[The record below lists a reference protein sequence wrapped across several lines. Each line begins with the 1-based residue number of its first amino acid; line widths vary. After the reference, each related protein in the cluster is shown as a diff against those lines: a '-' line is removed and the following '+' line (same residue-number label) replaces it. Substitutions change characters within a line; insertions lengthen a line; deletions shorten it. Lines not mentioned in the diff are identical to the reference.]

1 VTRTKELLREPWVQ
15 RGVRAALAAALA
27 WQVAVVLPPA
37 IAQYAYYAPLGAVIA
52 VHPTVADSAAAA
64 WRTVV
69 AILLGFAL
77 AITIHELTTPIP
89 GALTIALIV
98 ALAVGIEQWRMLQEH
113 ASWVSFAAVLMLT
126 VGTADPARYAV
137 SYAGLTLLGAAIGV
151 LVTTVLFPPLQLTT
165 AVRRIET
172 TRALLARHLQDIAT
186 GLRRGEVPTPGEWV
200 RRGKELEAALDRM
213 RVAEG
218 VVERAR
224 RANPRARRWGG
235 SAASIREQSRALDR
249 VAVLVD
255 DLTMLVVELQPHR
268 RGMDRIGGGT
278 GGVLAD
284 ALDSLARVVCTSSPT
299 AGDERA
305 SGERNTAID
314 AADAALQRLT
324 TLLRTSEVADDEGFF
339 VLGAV
344 TVGMHRSLDT
354 LRARPPSST
363 MAVRRISSSR
373 SRTAPAPRRDRR
385 SPSGEAGPA
394 AADPGVGES
403 PRGRLL

>member
-1 VTRTKELLREPWVQ
+1 MRRTGELLREPWVQ

-27 WQVAVVLPPA
+27 WQVAVLLPPA
-37 IAQYAYYAPLGAVIA
+37 IAQYAYYAPLGAIIA

-77 AITIHELTTPIP
+77 AVVVHELTAAIP

-98 ALAVGIEQWRMLQEH
+98 ALAIGIEQWRLLQEH

-126 VGTADPARYAV
+126 VGTAADPARYAV
-137 SYAGLTLLGAAIGV
+137 AYAGLTLLGAAIGV

-172 TRALLARHLQDIAT
+172 TRTLLAQHLRDIAA
-186 GLRRGEVPTPGEWV
+186 GLRRGDVPSPDQWV
-200 RRGKELEAALDRM
+200 RRGQELEAALDRM
-213 RVAEG
+213 RRAEG

-235 SAASIREQSRALDR
+235 TAASIREQSRALDR

-268 RGMDRIGGGT
+268 RGIDRIDGGT
-278 GGVLAD
+278 GWVLAD
-284 ALDSLARVVCTSSPT
+284 ALDSLAHVVCIPYQ
-299 AGDERA
+299 DEGADREA
-305 SGERNTAID
+305 AIR
-314 AADAALQRLT
+314 AADDALRRLT
-324 TLLRTSEVADDEGFF
+324 TLLRTSDVADDEGFF
-339 VLGAV
+339 ALGAV

-354 LRARPPSST
+354 LRTRPRDPH
-363 MAVRRISSSR
+363 
-373 SRTAPAPRRDRR
+373 PA
-385 SPSGEAGPA
+385 
-394 AADPGVGES
+394 
-403 PRGRLL
+403 

>member
-1 VTRTKELLREPWVQ
+1 VSRTRELLREPWVQ

-27 WQVAVVLPPA
+27 WQVAVLLPPPL
-37 IAQYAYYAPLGAVIA
+37 AQYAYYAPLGAVIA

-77 AITIHELTTPIP
+77 AVTVHELTVPLP

-126 VGTADPARYAV
+126 VGAADPARYAV
-137 SYAGLTLLGAAIGV
+137 AYAGLTLLGAAIGV

-172 TRALLARHLQDIAT
+172 TRTLLARHLQDIAT
-186 GLRRGEVPTPGEWV
+186 GLRRGAVPTPGEWV
-200 RRGKELEAALDRM
+200 RRGQELEVALDRM
-213 RVAEG
+213 RAAEG
-218 VVERAR
+218 MVERAR
-224 RANPRARRWGG
+224 RANPRARRWGD
-235 SAASIREQSRALDR
+235 SSASIREQSRALDR

-255 DLTMLVVELQPHR
+255 DVTMLVVEFQPHR
-268 RGMDRIGGGT
+268 RGIDQIDGGT
-278 GGVLAD
+278 GWVLAD
-284 ALDSLARVVCTSSPT
+284 ALDSLARVVCTPYPT
-299 AGDERA
+299 AGDDRAPNERDA
-305 SGERNTAID
+305 AID
-314 AADAALQRLT
+314 AADSALQRLT

-339 VLGAV
+339 ALGAV

-354 LRARPPSST
+354 LRAG
-363 MAVRRISSSR
+363 
-373 SRTAPAPRRDRR
+373 PRDQQ
-385 SPSGEAGPA
+385 A
-394 AADPGVGES
+394 A
-403 PRGRLL
+403 

>member
-1 VTRTKELLREPWVQ
+1 VSRTRELLREPWVQ

-27 WQVAVVLPPA
+27 WQAAVLLPPA
-37 IAQYAYYAPLGAVIA
+37 IGQYAYYAPLGAVIA

-77 AITIHELTTPIP
+77 AVTVHELTTPIP

-98 ALAVGIEQWRMLQEH
+98 ALAVGIEQWRVLQEH

-137 SYAGLTLLGAAIGV
+137 NYAGLTLLGAAIGV

-200 RRGKELEAALDRM
+200 RRGQELEAALDRM

-235 SAASIREQSRALDR
+235 RTTSIREQSRALDR

-255 DLTMLVVELQPHR
+255 DVTMLVVELQPHR
-268 RGMDRIGGGT
+268 RGIDRIDGGT
-278 GGVLAD
+278 GRVLAD
-284 ALDSLARVVCTSSPT
+284 ALDSLARVICTPYP
-299 AGDERA
+299 AGGDERA
-305 SGERNTAID
+305 PDERDAAVD

-324 TLLRTSEVADDEGFF
+324 TLLRTSEVADAEGFF
-339 VLGAV
+339 ALGAV

-354 LRARPPSST
+354 LRVRP
-363 MAVRRISSSR
+363 
-373 SRTAPAPRRDRR
+373 RD
-385 SPSGEAGPA
+385 PNPT
-394 AADPGVGES
+394 
-403 PRGRLL
+403 

>member
-1 VTRTKELLREPWVQ
+1 VSRTRELLREPWVQ

-27 WQVAVVLPPA
+27 WQVAVLLPPA
-37 IAQYAYYAPLGAVIA
+37 MAQYAYYAPLGAVIA

-64 WRTVV
+64 WRTVL

-77 AITIHELTTPIP
+77 AVTVHELTIPLP

-113 ASWVSFAAVLMLT
+113 ASWVSFAAVLMIT

-137 SYAGLTLLGAAIGV
+137 GYAGLTLLGAAIGV

-200 RRGKELEAALDRM
+200 RRGQELEAALDRM
-213 RVAEG
+213 RLAEG
-218 VVERAR
+218 LVERAR

-255 DLTMLVVELQPHR
+255 DLTMLVVEFQPHH
-268 RGMDRIGGGT
+268 RGIDRVDGGT
-278 GGVLAD
+278 GWVLAD
-284 ALDSLARVVCTSSPT
+284 ALDSLARVVCTPSPT
-299 AGDERA
+299 AGDEQA
-305 SGERNTAID
+305 PDERDAAINT
-314 AADAALQRLT
+314 ADAALQRLT

-339 VLGAV
+339 ALGAV
-344 TVGMHRSLDT
+344 TIGMYRSLDT
-354 LRARPPSST
+354 LRARPRDPH
-363 MAVRRISSSR
+363 MA
-373 SRTAPAPRRDRR
+373 
-385 SPSGEAGPA
+385 
-394 AADPGVGES
+394 
-403 PRGRLL
+403 

>member
-1 VTRTKELLREPWVQ
+1 VRRTRELLREPWVQ

-27 WQVAVVLPPA
+27 WQAAVLLPPT

-77 AITIHELTTPIP
+77 AVTVHELTTPIP

-98 ALAVGIEQWRMLQEH
+98 ALAVGIEQWRVLQEH

-172 TRALLARHLQDIAT
+172 TRGLLARHLQDIAT

-200 RRGKELEAALDRM
+200 RRGQELEAALDRM

-235 SAASIREQSRALDR
+235 STTSIREQSRALDR

-255 DLTMLVVELQPHR
+255 DVTMLVVELQPHR
-268 RGMDRIGGGT
+268 RGVDRIDGGT
-278 GGVLAD
+278 GRVLAD
-284 ALDSLARVVCTSSPT
+284 ALDSLARVICMPYP
-299 AGDERA
+299 AGGDERA
-305 SGERNTAID
+305 PDERD
-314 AADAALQRLT
+314 AAVNHADAALQRLT

-339 VLGAV
+339 ALGAV

-354 LRARPPSST
+354 LRLRP
-363 MAVRRISSSR
+363 
-373 SRTAPAPRRDRR
+373 RD
-385 SPSGEAGPA
+385 PHPT
-394 AADPGVGES
+394 
-403 PRGRLL
+403 

>member
-1 VTRTKELLREPWVQ
+1 VSRTTELLREPWVQ

-27 WQVAVVLPPA
+27 WQVAVLLPPA

-77 AITIHELTTPIP
+77 AVAVHEVTATLP

-98 ALAVGIEQWRMLQEH
+98 ALAVGIEQWRMLREH

-126 VGTADPARYAV
+126 VGAADPARYAV
-137 SYAGLTLLGAAIGV
+137 NYAGLTLLGAAIGV

-186 GLRRGEVPTPGEWV
+186 GLRRGDVPTPGEWE
-200 RRGKELEAALDRM
+200 RRGQELEAALDRM

-235 SAASIREQSRALDR
+235 SATSIREQSRALDR

-255 DLTMLVVELQPHR
+255 DLTMLVVEFQPHR
-268 RGMDRIGGGT
+268 RGIDQIDGT
-278 GGVLAD
+278 TGWVLAE
-284 ALDSLARVVCTSSPT
+284 ALDSLAGVVCTPYPT
-299 AGDERA
+299 AGDEQARD
-305 SGERNTAID
+305 ERDAAID
-314 AADAALQRLT
+314 AADAVLQRLT
-324 TLLRTSEVADDEGFF
+324 TLLRTSEVADDDGFF
-339 VLGAV
+339 ALGAV
-344 TVGMHRSLDT
+344 TVAMYRSLDT
-354 LRARPPSST
+354 LRA
-363 MAVRRISSSR
+363 
-373 SRTAPAPRRDRR
+373 
-385 SPSGEAGPA
+385 
-394 AADPGVGES
+394 S
-403 PRGRLL
+403 PRDTSADGG

>member
-1 VTRTKELLREPWVQ
+1 MLEGMSRAREVLREPWVQ
-15 RGVRAALAAALA
+15 RGVRAALAAGLA
-27 WQVAVVLPPA
+27 WQAALLLPPT
-37 IAQYAYYAPLGAVIA
+37 IAQYAYYAPLGALIA

-77 AITIHELTTPIP
+77 AVAIHELTTAIP

-98 ALAVGIEQWRMLQEH
+98 ALAIGIEQWRMLQEH

-137 SYAGLTLLGAAIGV
+137 GYAGLTLLGAAIGV
-151 LVTTVLFPPLQLTT
+151 LVTTVLFAPLQLTT

-186 GLRRGEVPTPGEWV
+186 GLRRGEVPTPGAWV
-200 RRGKELEAALDRM
+200 RRGQELEAALDRM

-235 SAASIREQSRALDR
+235 TATSIREQSRALDR

-255 DLTMLVVELQPHR
+255 DLTMLVVEFQPHR
-268 RGMDRIGGGT
+268 HGLDRIDGGT
-278 GGVLAD
+278 GWVLAD
-284 ALDSLARVVCTSSPT
+284 ALDSLARVVCTPHPM
-299 AGDERA
+299 AGNDPVVEERDA
-305 SGERNTAID
+305 AIG

-324 TLLRTSEVADDEGFF
+324 TLLRTSEVA
-339 VLGAV
+339 
-344 TVGMHRSLDT
+344 
-354 LRARPPSST
+354 
-363 MAVRRISSSR
+363 
-373 SRTAPAPRRDRR
+373 
-385 SPSGEAGPA
+385 
-394 AADPGVGES
+394 
-403 PRGRLL
+403 

>member
-1 VTRTKELLREPWVQ
+1 
-15 RGVRAALAAALA
+15 VRAALAAALA
-27 WQVAVVLPPA
+27 WQVAVLLPPPL
-37 IAQYAYYAPLGAVIA
+37 AQYAYYAPLGAVIA

-77 AITIHELTTPIP
+77 AVTVHELTDPLP
-89 GALTIALIV
+89 GALTIAVIV
-98 ALAVGIEQWRMLQEH
+98 ALAIGIEQWRMLQEH

-172 TRALLARHLQDIAT
+172 TRGLLAGHLQDIAT
-186 GLRRGEVPTPGEWV
+186 GLRHGEVPTPGVWV
-200 RRGKELEAALDRM
+200 RRGQELEAALDRM

-235 SAASIREQSRALDR
+235 TAASIREQSRALDR

-255 DLTMLVVELQPHR
+255 DLTMLVVEFQPHR
-268 RGMDRIGGGT
+268 RGVDRVDGGT
-278 GGVLAD
+278 GWVLAD
-284 ALDSLARVVCTSSPT
+284 ALDSLARVVCTPHPT
-299 AGDERA
+299 GTDDDGPDERD
-305 SGERNTAID
+305 TAID

-324 TLLRTSEVADDEGFF
+324 TLLRTSDVADDEGFF
-339 VLGAV
+339 ALGAV
-344 TVGMHRSLDT
+344 TVGMYRSLDT
-354 LRARPPSST
+354 LRTRAREPD
-363 MAVRRISSSR
+363 
-373 SRTAPAPRRDRR
+373 PA
-385 SPSGEAGPA
+385 
-394 AADPGVGES
+394 
-403 PRGRLL
+403 